1 MSSYCDDVDVEFG
14 DEFDEDPWEN
24 VDLPDGATVRMPAV
38 DRSDFRDHVEV
49 IADASGGHAS
59 SFGPMICERRE
70 FICCLDDVYFV
81 RREDDSGSSNEMIGR
96 FTDQVSGVGACIGA
110 PEAFVPDGW
119 GSPRNASTDED
130 DVWEIEDSEVWDP
143 DEDYETDDDDEEVG
157 ERLPSGLGSCR
168 VVRNSTGGWSRWR
181 EPEPLYSQKQ
191 RRDHQEEL
199 WRTTITHNGVPIAG
213 DGAVAELPANSTWH
227 VVPCND
233 EQVVHLE
240 RVLGR
245 LERATV
251 QVDGRPMSAVFSDRM
266 APTTAARVG
275 GAFGADEIWELDRD
289 SITTIYT
296 ETPAVIATGLRIR

>member
-1 MSSYCDDVDVEFG
+1 
-14 DEFDEDPWEN
+14 
-24 VDLPDGATVRMPAV
+24 
-38 DRSDFRDHVEV
+38 V

-59 SFGPMICERRE
+59 RFGPMICERRE

-81 RREDDSGSSNEMIGR
+81 RREDDSGSSNEVIGR
-96 FTDQVSGVGACIGA
+96 FTDRASGVGACIGA
-110 PEAFVPDGW
+110 SDAFVPDGR
-119 GSPRNASTDED
+119 GSACSVWTDED

-143 DEDYETDDDDEEVG
+143 DEDDDDEEVG

-168 VVRNSTGGWSRWR
+168 VVPNSRGRWSRWR
-181 EPEPLYSQKQ
+181 EPEPLFTQKQ
-191 RRDHQEEL
+191 RRDHQEQL
-199 WRTTITHNGVPIAG
+199 WRTTITHHGVPIAG
-213 DGAVAELPANSTWH
+213 VDAVDELPANSTWH
-227 VVPCND
+227 VIPCND

-245 LERATV
+245 LERAVV
-251 QVDGRPMSAVFSDRM
+251 QVDGRSMCAVFTDRM

-296 ETPAVIATGLRIR
+296 ESPAVIATGLRIR